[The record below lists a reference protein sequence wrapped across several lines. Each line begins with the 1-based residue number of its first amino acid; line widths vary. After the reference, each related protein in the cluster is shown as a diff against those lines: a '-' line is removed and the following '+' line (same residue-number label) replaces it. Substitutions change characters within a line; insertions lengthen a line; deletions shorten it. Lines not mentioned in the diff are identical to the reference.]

1 MDIRSKNN
9 NQSSVHL
16 KVPHNKVSK
25 QWFNS
30 DIVKDHVST
39 NNKDVSIP
47 KKGCR
52 HTPKNVNIPQNKDVD
67 IRSKNNN
74 QSSVHVKVS
83 LNKVYNQLFNSVRYR
98 NSMST
103 YHDGCQCT
111 IFLMSAYHIF
121 NIKTQCQHIMLDVNI
136 PYLVWCQ
143 YTIYSISKLNVK
155 IPCWMSIYHV

>member
-1 MDIRSKNN
+1 MDIRSKNS

-16 KVPHNKVSK
+16 KVPRNKV
-25 QWFNS
+25 FNQLFNR
-30 DIVKDHVST
+30 DTVKDHVST
-39 NNKDVSIP
+39 NNKDVSI
-47 KKGCR
+47 CR
-52 HTPKNVNIPQNKDVD
+52 HTPKKYVNIPQNRDVD

-74 QSSVHVKVS
+74 QSSVHVKIS
-83 LNKVYNQLFNSVRYR
+83 RNKVYNQLFNSVRYR

-103 YHDGCQCT
+103 YHNGCQCT

-121 NIKTQCQHIMLDVNI
+121 NIKTQCHHIMLDVNI

-155 IPCWMSIYHV
+155 IPCWMSTYHV

>member
-1 MDIRSKNN
+1 MFQQTIKMLAY
-9 NQSSVHL
+9 Q
-16 KVPHNKVSK
+16 K
-25 QWFNS
+25 
-30 DIVKDHVST
+30 
-39 NNKDVSIP
+39 KDVDIP
-47 KKGCR
+47 Q
-52 HTPKNVNIPQNKDVD
+52 KNVNIPQNKDVD

-136 PYLVWCQ
+136 PYLV
-143 YTIYSISKLNVK
+143 
-155 IPCWMSIYHV
+155 